1 MKTQAGHPRGVPGL
15 ALIRP
20 GEYLP
25 ILDGW
30 RGIAIGLVLLFHAV
44 WTTTLGRSGPPTL
57 AIAWADRLGT
67 LGVLIFFSISGYLI
81 TGKLVAEAQTHGTFS
96 GRNFYIKR
104 IFRILPP
111 AFAYLLVL
119 VVLDRLHLITLVRGD
134 WGAPFFFANYVV
146 RSSFLTTHFW
156 SLSVEEHF
164 YVLWPVCLLLAGWRR
179 SLWIG
184 CGLIVAVG
192 IYRAWALQHT
202 IHQADILRHTEMRMD
217 YIMMGCVV
225 ALAVGFYPW
234 AGRALQRLGSPLW
247 LLLLVCLLAAATVK
261 LPVDARSF
269 QAACITLI
277 VCASA
282 HSTSRV
288 VGLLLGNPV
297 IRYVGK
303 ISYSLY
309 IWQQVVFFFDL
320 NRYKSTGLLPLKF
333 LIVALLA
340 LGSYYGI
347 ERPFIRLGRRFL
359 QRRRPQEFPA
369 SPQTSPG
376 SDLPAHTQG

>member
-1 MKTQAGHPRGVPGL
+1 LKTQAGHPRGVPGL

-25 ILDGW
+25 LLDGW
-30 RGIAIGLVLLFHAV
+30 RGVAICMVLLFHAV
-44 WTTTLGRSGPPTL
+44 WTTTLDMSGAPNL
-57 AIAWADRLGT
+57 AIECADRLGT

-81 TGKLVAEAQTHGTFS
+81 TGKLVSEAQTHGTFS
-96 GRNFYIKR
+96 GRNFYVKR

-119 VVLDRLHLITLVRGD
+119 VVLDKLHLITLVHGD
-134 WGAPFFFANYVV
+134 WGAVFFYANYV
-146 RSSFLTTHFW
+146 RTSFVTSHFW

-164 YVLWPVCLLLAGWRR
+164 YLLWPICLLLAGWRR
-179 SLWIG
+179 SLWVG
-184 CGLIVAVG
+184 CAVIVAVG
-192 IYRAWALQHT
+192 VYRPWALPHV
-202 IHQADILRHTEMRMD
+202 INPADALRQTEMRMD

-247 LLLLVCLLAAATVK
+247 LLLVGCLLAALTVH
-261 LPVDARSF
+261 LPIDARSF

-288 VGLLLGNPV
+288 VGFLLGNPV

-309 IWQQVVFFFDL
+309 IWQQVVFFCDL
-320 NRYKSTGLLPLKF
+320 KRYTSPGLLPLKF
-333 LIVALLA
+333 VIVALLA

-359 QRRRPQEFPA
+359 QRPRPRA
-369 SPQTSPG
+369 SLVPPQTSPG
-376 SDLPAHTQG
+376 SDLPAQVQG